1 MSLIDKI
8 EVMSEQEVIRLLQE
22 NGIQVIMKPMALIPD
37 NLESYDGIGRQ
48 PVGVIQVDIYDAL
61 LKLEVRKKVIGDP
74 FS

>member
-8 EVMSEQEVIRLLQE
+8 ELMSEQDVIRHLQE
-22 NGIQVIMKPMALIPD
+22 NGIQIIMKPMALIPD

-48 PVGVIQVDIYDAL
+48 PVGVIQMDVYEAL
-61 LKLEVRKKVIGDP
+61 RKLEVRKKVIGDP